1 MTLEG
6 DSLDKCNY
14 AGNKGAANYSSS
26 LPPSLQRRSSTSHR
40 VSLFV
45 TSLLA
50 SKRGKWPS
58 QDRTSEQRDQHC
70 TGSVSMLR
78 D

>member
-14 AGNKGAANYSSS
+14 TGNKGAANYSSS
-26 LPPSLQRRSSTSHR
+26 LPPSLQRRSSTSHW

-45 TSLLA
+45 TSLA
-50 SKRGKWPS
+50 GF
-58 QDRTSEQRDQHC
+58 
-70 TGSVSMLR
+70 
-78 D
+78 